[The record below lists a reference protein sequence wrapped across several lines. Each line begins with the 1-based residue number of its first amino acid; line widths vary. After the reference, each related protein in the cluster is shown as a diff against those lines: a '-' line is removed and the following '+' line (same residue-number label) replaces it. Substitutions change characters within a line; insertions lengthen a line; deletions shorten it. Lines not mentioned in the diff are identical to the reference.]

1 MLFAVICKDKPDSL
15 ELRLANRPDH
25 VDFLK
30 GLGSSLKLAGPFTS
44 EDGEGMDGSLLIVE
58 AESQAA
64 AEAMVANDP
73 YAGAGLF
80 ASTEVKPWK
89 LVINGL
95 EG

>member
-15 ELRLANRPDH
+15 DLRLANRPDH
-25 VDFLK
+25 VEFLK
-30 GLGSSLKLAGPFTS
+30 GLGENLKLAGPFTS
-44 EDGEGMDGSLLIVE
+44 EDGDGMDGSLLIVE

-64 AEAMVANDP
+64 AEAMVSDDP

>member
-25 VDFLK
+25 VEFLK
-30 GLGSSLKLAGPFTS
+30 GLGSSLKLAGPFTR

-64 AEAMVANDP
+64 AEALAARDP

-80 ASTEVKPWK
+80 ASTEIRPWK
-89 LVINGL
+89 PVIGAL

>member
-25 VDFLK
+25 VEFLK
-30 GLGSSLKLAGPFTS
+30 GLGENLKLAGPFTS
-44 EDGEGMDGSLLIVE
+44 ENGDGMDGSLLIVE

-64 AEAMVANDP
+64 AEAMVSNDP